1 MGFADEFCVI
11 RPGYSLLYFQ
21 KGVTPHVNRLG
32 GNVIIMDAAAS
43 IEEYAIRWAI
53 RHEYG
58 HVLGLPD
65 CYFEFYD

>member
-1 MGFADEFCVI
+1 M
-11 RPGYSLLYFQ
+11 
-21 KGVTPHVNRLG
+21 TPHVNRLG
-32 GNVIIMDAAAS
+32 GNVIVMDAAAS
-43 IEEYAIRWAI
+43 IEVYAIRWAI